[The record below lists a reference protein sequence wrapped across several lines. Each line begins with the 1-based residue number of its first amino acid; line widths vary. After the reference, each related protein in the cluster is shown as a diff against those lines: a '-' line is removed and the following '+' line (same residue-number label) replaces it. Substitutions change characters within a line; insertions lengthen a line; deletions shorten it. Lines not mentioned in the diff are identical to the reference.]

1 MSNSNHES
9 LSVSST
15 TETINIDLVRIPS
28 IANNNF
34 KNLDSTIL
42 AKGLLH
48 IPEIKAAPRKSQ
60 SDSVPA
66 GIKNPNISSQSGVIK
81 LKSLKYKKTPKLSN
95 KIASHKTPKSSIITK
110 SNPKFPDSDNTH
122 LPSFDKSMY
131 NVSAKSKSDLKSNSQ
146 TSSTSKSKIKAKTA
160 QENHKNS
167 NLPPKKPS
175 LKSNK
180 DNSLSQKSKKESLPN
195 VASTVPSIQTENNIE
210 NSFPIAKIK
219 GISIIKMPSLS
230 GGNAGSPKSKPAGI
244 PQRLS
249 SDTFKKSTTAIL
261 SADSNTLSKGF
272 ANTSRK
278 SIAKPHQNSTN
289 PSKQSRKSSKKV
301 INTPNTPNV
310 DTNTVSQIST
320 VDSNFEAKIS
330 KAKASLLS
338 LSEHIKEFK
347 SLNAL
352 CFFKKLQYD
361 IITINED
368 DIFNQILAALYSNI
382 NYKSNFI
389 FINDNQPLEQYDRLI
404 GLDHPTIS
412 KSILWFEA
420 LSLGTRIQETCLVYI
435 SRKLDSRSIDHST
448 IISLWRYSIYPII
461 ETFRLMI
468 NPNFPQNKNTY
479 EYTSNN
485 NTEPSILEN
494 NVKLIIEKFYNSI
507 IFKTFESFLQVS
519 ILSYQN
525 ILLATESLQFSIDP
539 TTSASEH
546 KFKTNVQF
554 IRHKSS
560 EALGDMFRYLYI
572 HTPNIPARNTS
583 LISSFPVPN
592 NDLFV
597 SKAIEN
603 VYSSF
608 KWYIY
613 GLHIG
618 APNGI
623 LYHRLSILGWQ
634 TKSVF
639 RSVFYSMLSI
649 SSTFSFAV
657 SRESLLIYLEKSQQM
672 ATSAFSPINKSNDQ
686 NAHLLQSPNKSNPNQ
701 ANRKQ
706 ILMKNSKEI
715 YKSINSINSTQLVG
729 KKKFNLLRFF
739 SMLLKDNL
747 IYNLSTCSNCIE
759 PYSKIFSISNTLNNT
774 YVDNPNH
781 KHTREFFLLLRNS
794 LLLSHLKLHHMT
806 FSKVNIDEFDVWL
819 KDYYLPLLNT
829 YIKNIEPKHHQ
840 FSDISE
846 CLCNTFKELNPQEII
861 SSVQIIRSADYNLA
875 LFDKVLHISFIDGDL
890 LALSDLTSLYS
901 YGRAI
906 NKSDETSYEIQCT
919 SSLIKDTFSS
929 MINHLYAS
937 VQKAILESTE
947 KSETDSHASEDT
959 SEPTSI
965 PNVPS
970 ISTRY
975 ILIILLYCC
984 YPKKISASGKIDH
997 HLCKN
1002 STPSMSDDS
1011 NKFVDDNL
1019 NNSPA
1024 TDATY
1029 SYLTSIL
1036 SEDVFINKLV
1046 NFLNNISEL
1055 FKTLHINI
1063 SSLSKFDEAELFDLL
1078 KIPTLNFKY
1087 INTTA
1092 IFSGKSSIIDQN
1104 SFTNIDDI
1112 TDKSK
1117 NSNFSN
1123 FLDSLEIYYIWNLAI
1138 TLSYSKTF
1146 PMDFDPEKKIFYML
1160 DTSKSL
1166 KTIYSPKSSNPFE
1179 EVSSNLYTDTYRKS
1193 CNTTSGESDTLSDYD
1208 SDESY
1213 DLDSLHLSNIDKLK
1227 QEYLVLQNQ
1236 LSNASKRHR
1245 VKKASRKLNS
1255 SKLKNRNPVKK
1266 SAFNDVKESKNCELS
1281 SGYLSLDAASLKNA
1295 GFVFDTNCYIESLDK
1310 IKDFLNTSGFD
1321 LYVPLAVLME
1331 LDGLKSNPN
1340 PLGPISSNAVSF
1352 IEKSYENSNLFLSNN
1367 NKKSKN
1373 GTVFDS
1379 ECILPSDNLKYK
1391 EPGKLRIVTMKGNN
1405 LTNLKFRTESYYTC
1419 DENDTIQRKTRCID
1433 DVIVSTCQKIIFPA
1447 SNYNTTLNA
1456 STMQEKNNT
1465 LLQSPVRNSRDLEPS
1480 RSNTVVLVTSDINMR
1495 IKATI
1500 LGITTVS
1507 FKTLNKWFND
1517 YKKKNYL

>member
-1 MSNSNHES
+1 MSKAKQES
-9 LSVSST
+9 LSTSST
-15 TETINIDLVRIPS
+15 AETISIDLARIPS

-48 IPEIKAAPRKSQ
+48 IPEIKAASRNSQ
-60 SDSVPA
+60 SDDAQA
-66 GIKNPNISSQSGVIK
+66 GMKNPNISTQSGVIK
-81 LKSLKYKKTPKLSN
+81 PKSLKYKKTPKISN
-95 KIASHKTPKSSIITK
+95 KIASNKTPKSSIVPK
-110 SNPKFPDSDNTH
+110 SNPKIPDSDNTYSS
-122 LPSFDKSMY
+122 SFDKSIY
-131 NVSAKSKSDLKSNSQ
+131 NAAAKSKSDLKANNQ
-146 TSSTSKSKIKAKTA
+146 TPSTSKSKSKTKTA
-160 QENHKNS
+160 QENHKN
-167 NLPPKKPS
+167 NNQPPKKAS
-175 LKSNK
+175 IKSKK
-180 DNSLSQKSKKESLPN
+180 DHFLSQKIKNESLHNIVSSAP
-195 VASTVPSIQTENNIE
+195 STQTENNIE
-210 NSFPIAKIK
+210 NSLPIAKIK
-219 GISIIKMPSLS
+219 GISIIKMPNFS
-230 GGNAGSPKSKPAGI
+230 GGNNDSPKSKSAEI
-244 PQRLS
+244 PHHLS
-249 SDTFKKSTTAIL
+249 SDTFKKNATAIL
-261 SADSNTLSKGF
+261 NVDSNILSKGF

-278 SIAKPHQNSTN
+278 SIAKPPQKSAN

-301 INTPNTPNV
+301 DKTPNA
-310 DTNTVSQIST
+310 DTTTVSQIST

-361 IITINED
+361 IATINED
-368 DIFNQILAALYSNI
+368 DIFNHILAALYSNI

-389 FINDNQPLEQYDRLI
+389 FIDDNQTFQQYDHLI

-435 SRKLDSRSIDHST
+435 SRKLDSRSIDHSA

-461 ETFRLMI
+461 ETFRLII
-468 NPNFPQNKNTY
+468 NPDFPQNKKTY

-485 NTEPSILEN
+485 NTESSILQS
-494 NVKLIIEKFYNSI
+494 NVNLIIDKFYNSI
-507 IFKTFESFLQVS
+507 IFKTFESFLNVS
-519 ILSYQN
+519 IASYQN
-525 ILLATESLQFSIDP
+525 ILLATENLQFSIDP

-554 IRHKSS
+554 IRHKSA

-572 HTPNIPARNTS
+572 HTSNTPATNTS
-583 LISSFPVPN
+583 LISSLPVPN

-597 SKAIEN
+597 SKEIEN
-603 VYSSF
+603 IYSSF

-639 RSVFYSMLSI
+639 RSVFYSILSI

-672 ATSAFSPINKSNDQ
+672 ATSAFNPINKSNEK
-686 NAHLLQSPNKSNPNQ
+686 NACLLKSPNKSKINQ
-701 ANRKQ
+701 ANKKQ
-706 ILMKNSKEI
+706 ILTK
-715 YKSINSINSTQLVG
+715 KSIEISRSINSTQLIG
-729 KKKFNLLRFF
+729 KKNFSLLKFFHI
-739 SMLLKDNL
+739 LLKDNH
-747 IYNLSTCSNCIE
+747 IYNLSPCPNCIE
-759 PYSKIFSISNTLNNT
+759 PFSKIFSISTTLNDAYSHNLSHES
-774 YVDNPNH
+774 V
-781 KHTREFFLLLRNS
+781 REFFLLIRNS

-819 KDYYLPLLNT
+819 KDYYLPLLKT
-829 YIKNIEPKHHQ
+829 YIANVEPEHNQ
-840 FSDISE
+840 SSDTSD
-846 CLCNTFKELNPQEII
+846 CLCNVFKELNPQEII

-901 YGRAI
+901 YGRATY
-906 NKSDETSYEIQCT
+906 KPDEPSYEIQCT
-919 SSLIKDTFSS
+919 SNLIKDTFTS
-929 MINHLYAS
+929 MINQLYIS
-937 VQKAILESTE
+937 VQKAILGPTE
-947 KSETDSHASEDT
+947 KTETDSHT
-959 SEPTSI
+959 SQDSRESTSI
-965 PNVPS
+965 SYVPS

-984 YPKKISASGKIDH
+984 YPKKISTSSKNDH
-997 HLCKN
+997 LFSKN
-1002 STPSMSDDS
+1002 STPSFPDDS
-1011 NKFVDDNL
+1011 KKLDSDSS

-1024 TDATY
+1024 SDATY

-1046 NFLNNISEL
+1046 NFLNSISEL
-1055 FKTLHINI
+1055 FKTHHVNI
-1063 SSLSKFDEAELFDLL
+1063 SSFSKLDEAELFDLL
-1078 KIPTLNFKY
+1078 KIPILNFKY
-1087 INTTA
+1087 INTAA
-1092 IFSGKSSIIDQN
+1092 IFSEKSCILDHN
-1104 SFTNIDDI
+1104 NFTNIDDI
-1112 TDKSK
+1112 TDKCK
-1117 NSNFSN
+1117 NSSFSN
-1123 FLDSLEIYYIWNLAI
+1123 LLDSLEICYIWNLATTI
-1138 TLSYSKTF
+1138 SDSKIF
-1146 PMDFDPEKKIFYML
+1146 PIDYNAEKNIFYMH

-1166 KTIYSPKSSNPFE
+1166 QTIYSPKSDNPFE
-1179 EVSSNLYTDTYRKS
+1179 KVSSNLYTDAYSNS
-1193 CNTTSGESDTLSDYD
+1193 CNNVSGDSDTLSNYD

-1255 SKLKNRNPVKK
+1255 SKLKNHNSIKK
-1266 SAFNDVKESKNCELS
+1266 SAFNDVKESKNSELS

-1295 GFVFDTNCYIESLDK
+1295 CFVFDTNCYIESLDK

-1321 LYVPLAVLME
+1321 IYVPLAVLME

-1367 NKKSKN
+1367 KKFFKN
-1373 GTVFDS
+1373 GTEFDS
-1379 ECILPSDNLKYK
+1379 EHILPSDNLKHK

-1405 LTNLKFRTESYYTC
+1405 LTNLKFRTESYYTY
-1419 DENDTIQRKTRCID
+1419 DENDTIHRKTRCID
-1433 DVIVSTCQKIIFPA
+1433 DVIVSTCQKIIFPT
-1447 SNYNTTLNA
+1447 SKHSKTPNN
-1456 STMQEKNNT
+1456 SIMQDKSDNM
-1465 LLQSPVRNSRDLEPS
+1465 LQSPVRNSRDIEPI

-1507 FKTLNKWFND
+1507 FKTLNRWFND
-1517 YKKKNYL
+1517 YKKKNNS